1 MIRSNIIVI
10 LLSAIIATAC
20 GTKENNPD
28 GAEYVDLG
36 LSVKWADRNLG
47 AITPESSGGYYAWGE
62 FAPKAKYRPSTHD
75 FYDNATYRY
84 KNIGNDISGT
94 EYDVATKLWGPNWQM
109 PTKEQVEELIKKC
122 EWIPTTKNNVEGFNV
137 IGPSG
142 KSIFIPAAYYMANSN
157 LEPYGSVCYWTS
169 TMNPAEN
176 ATAYILYY
184 DGNYSNAPSIFIL
197 GRSLGAPIRPVRAK

>member
-1 MIRSNIIVI
+1 MIRINIIVI
-10 LLSAIIATAC
+10 LLAAITTAC

-47 AITPESSGGYYAWGE
+47 ATTPESSGGYYAWGE
-62 FAPKAKYRPSTHD
+62 IAPKEIYRPETYD
-75 FYDNATYRY
+75 FYDNTTYRY

-109 PTKEQVEELIKKC
+109 PTEEQVNELIEKC
-122 EWIPTTKNNVEGFNV
+122 EWNLTTKNNVTGFEIV
-137 IGPSG
+137 GPSG
-142 KSIFIPAAYYMANSN
+142 KSIFIPAVYYMANSN
-157 LEPYGSVCYWTS
+157 LDSYGSVCYWTS
-169 TMNPAEN
+169 TLNPTEN

-184 DGNYSNAPSIFIL
+184 DGHYRKSPSIYIN
-197 GRSLGAPIRPVRAK
+197 GRSLGSPIRPVRAK